1 MSQFDILTTPSIQN
15 SLLWFLPPP
24 KKTLFELS
32 LETHFFI
39 KHLPYNYTYIPCQIC
54 VFGSCLEGGT
64 CQGFLTNFA
73 ILRGGYF
80 LLILFWHIANQIY
93 SLASFKFINRCP
105 SPVLWHRPLLVY
117 SMSSRC
123 HLISSVSR
131 ISKDVLWSKNRE
143 IVTTLAPFGRNVTTF
158 TTS

>member
-1 MSQFDILTTPSIQN
+1 MKIANKCLTENGALFSYCAVFCQPPYISSVHTECQYVTIRYIDSPFYTK
-15 SLLWFLPPP
+15 FLTLVPPP
-24 KKTLFELS
+24 PQKKTLFELS

-105 SPVLWHRPLLVY
+105 SPVL
-117 SMSSRC
+117 
-123 HLISSVSR
+123 
-131 ISKDVLWSKNRE
+131 
-143 IVTTLAPFGRNVTTF
+143 
-158 TTS
+158 